1 MLPARSRGLS
11 MATRVSDSG
20 RVAQEQRRAQ
30 SALTR
35 LLIRDLRG
43 LRRLI
48 RPDRLQESMPLW
60 MASVRALIEQ
70 YGAASAV
77 VAADSYEQQREAA
90 GNRGRF
96 SAEPSAGP
104 PQEQIESSL
113 RWATKDLWETGA
125 EQDAFDVRLAQA
137 EQRAEAVAQKLVADQ
152 GRDTTRQ
159 AVDRDR
165 EAVAYA
171 RAAALGGC
179 AFCKLMAS
187 RGAVY
192 KNARTAGRDANDKFT
207 GDASV
212 VKFHDNCHCT
222 IIPVFRGQQFQLS
235 AHARE
240 WDRLYREYAQGHS
253 GDQLRLFRRAL
264 ADNGHLPV
272 L

>member
-1 MLPARSRGLS
+1 MRA
-11 MATRVSDSG
+11 
-20 RVAQEQRRAQ
+20 AQNV
-30 SALTR
+30 LTR
-35 LLIRDLRG
+35 LLVRDIRG

-48 RPDRLQESMPLW
+48 RPDRLQDSVPVW
-60 MASVRALIEQ
+60 MSAVRALIEQ

-77 VAADSYEQQREAA
+77 LASDFYERQRASANVPGHFDAEAA
-90 GNRGRF
+90 
-96 SAEPSAGP
+96 P
-104 PQEQIESSL
+104 PAPDEQVENSL
-113 RWATKDLWETGA
+113 RWATKDLWETDA
-125 EQDAFDVRLAQA
+125 EQEAFDVRLAQA

-152 GRDTTRQ
+152 GRATTRQ

-192 KNARTAGRDANDKFT
+192 KNARTAGRDANEKFT

-212 VKFHDNCHCT
+212 VKFHDNCHCV
-222 IIPVFRGQQFQLS
+222 IVPVFRGQQFELS
-235 AHARE
+235 AHAAE
-240 WDRLYREYAQGHS
+240 WDRIYREFAAPYP
-253 GDQLRLFRRAL
+253 GDQLRRFRRAL